1 MALSLR
7 NEKVLRREVGAADMI
22 PFSAHIDEFVVRT
35 RAGDYVQTL
44 RMGGCSFE
52 SADDEDINNWHE
64 RLNILW
70 RNIASPNFAIWSHVV
85 RRRDNAY
92 PGGKFEPGFAS
103 DLDAKYRKKIAG
115 ETLMVN
121 ELYVSLIYKPQ
132 PTMVGAAALKL
143 LKKTDRQGD
152 GIELRD
158 SLDECTKKRQELLTA
173 LDRYDP
179 EPLGIY
185 KSDSGVLFSSLLEFY
200 AFLINGE
207 WQRMPLPRA
216 PLNEVL
222 ATSRPF
228 FGNEAMEYRTL
239 TQTRIGA
246 FLGIKEYPTPTA
258 PGMFSGLLTAQF
270 PFVLTQSFTFIAKG
284 TAVPLMERT
293 INRMISSGDLAKSQ
307 IAQLK
312 QALDDLVS
320 NKFVVGD
327 YHFTLHVLAD
337 AFDGVKEAEG
347 RPRLKQLNDNIAKAR
362 FLLGD
367 TGMVVAREDLAMEA
381 AFWAQLPGNFSFR
394 TRKAPVTSR
403 NFAAMSPFHNFPTGR
418 ATDNYWGDALT
429 MFVTSASSPFYFSL
443 HASDPRAPGGGSR
456 KDVGHING
464 IGPVGTGKTTLL
476 GVLISNM
483 MKFGATQD
491 RSKFGVTQI
500 VFDKDEGLH
509 ILVRALGGQYLP
521 LKNGRPTGCNP
532 LQLEPTP
539 ENTEFLRQWLRR
551 LVMRAPDERLS
562 VRQEQDLDQALR
574 GVLGPSILPEARR
587 LSRLIEFLDPTDP
600 EGVYARLTD
609 WCVSTEGNYAWVFDN
624 PIDSIVPM
632 LGSNALVGFD
642 VTDFLDN
649 ATVRPPLTMYLFH
662 LVQRM
667 IDGRRLVCWMDEFA
681 KLLGDPAFAQ
691 FAKNGLETWR
701 KKNASLC
708 TFTQSASHVL
718 NSPIARAI
726 VEQTPTKILFPNPD
740 GSQKE
745 YVGTEEIDGYNCT
758 HREFNLV
765 KQELEPGSRMFLIK
779 QGHSSV
785 VAKLD
790 LKGFDYELDVISG
803 RTSNV
808 ELMNRLIEQYGPEP
822 SAWLPA
828 FRAATTQARAVLSVS
843 SSSIVHQKEVSH
855 VA

>member
-1 MALSLR
+1 MALPLR
-7 NEKVLRREVGAADMI
+7 NDKVIRREVGAADMI
-22 PFSAHIDEFVVRT
+22 PITAHVDEFVVRT
-35 RAGDYVQTL
+35 RGGDYVQTL
-44 RMGGCSFE
+44 RLAGCSFE
-52 SADDEDINNWHE
+52 SADDEDINGWHE

-70 RNIASPNFAIWSHVV
+70 RNIASPNFAIWTHVV

-92 PGGKFEPGFAS
+92 PGGTFEPGFAR

-121 ELYVSLIYKPQ
+121 ELYVSLVYKPQ
-132 PTMVGAAALKL
+132 PTAVGAAALKL

-152 GIELRD
+152 AVELRD

-179 EPLGIY
+179 ESLGIY
-185 KSDSGVLFSSLLEFY
+185 KSDDGVLFSSLLEFY
-200 AFLINGE
+200 GLLVNGE
-207 WQRMPLPRA
+207 WQHIPLPRA

-228 FGNEAMEYRTL
+228 FGNEAMEYRML

-258 PGMFSGLLTAQF
+258 PGMFSSLLTAPF
-270 PFVLTQSFTFIAKG
+270 PFVLTQSFTFLPKG
-284 TAVPLMERT
+284 SASDLMTRQFR
-293 INRMISSGDLAKSQ
+293 RMQASGDLAVSQ
-307 IAQLK
+307 AEELK
-312 QALDDLVS
+312 DALDDLVS

-327 YHFTLHVLAD
+327 HHFTLHVLAD

-381 AFWAQLPGNFSFR
+381 AFWAQLPGNFSYR
-394 TRKAPVTSR
+394 SRKAPITSR

-418 ATDNYWGDALT
+418 ATGNHWGDALT
-429 MFVTSASSPFYFSL
+429 MFITTALSPFYWSL
-443 HASDPRAPGGGSR
+443 HASDPRQPGGGSR
-456 KDVGHING
+456 KDVGHVNG
-464 IGPVGTGKTTLL
+464 IGPVGTGKTTVL
-476 GVLISNM
+476 GFSIANAT
-483 MKFGATQD
+483 KFAA
-491 RSKFGVTQI
+491 TQI

-532 LQLEPTP
+532 LHLEPTP
-539 ENTEFLRQWLRR
+539 ENVEFLRQWLRR
-551 LVMRAPDERLS
+551 LVTRSADERLT
-562 VRQEQDLDQALR
+562 VRQEEDLDQALR
-574 GVLGPSILPEARR
+574 GVLQLDLKVRR
-587 LSRLIEFLDPTDP
+587 LSRVIEFLDTTDP
-600 EGVYARLTD
+600 EGVHARLKP
-609 WCVSTEGNYAWVFDN
+609 WCSSQGGNYAWVFDN
-624 PIDSIVPM
+624 PADTIVPV

-649 ATVRPPLTMYLFH
+649 STVRPPLTMYLFH

-667 IDGRRLVCWMDEFA
+667 IDGRRLICWMDEFA
-681 KLLGDPAFAQ
+681 KLLGDPAFAH

-708 TFTQSASHVL
+708 TFTQSTSHVL
-718 NSPIARAI
+718 GSSVARAI

-740 GSQKE
+740 GSFKE
-745 YVGTEEIDGYNCT
+745 YVGTEDFDGYNCT
-758 HREFNLV
+758 SREFNLI
-765 KQELEPGSRMFLIK
+765 KQELEPGSRTFLIK

-785 VAKLD
+785 VVKLD
-790 LKGFDYELDVISG
+790 LKGFDFELDVISG
-803 RTSNV
+803 RTSTV
-808 ELMNRLIEQYGPEP
+808 ELMNRLIQQHGPEP

-828 FRAATTQARAVLSVS
+828 FRAATTQARAVVSASPGSV
-843 SSSIVHQKEVSH
+843 VRPKEVSH